1 MAAAAKGDCLRR
13 PVILSSALSHIEGCQ
28 IHAVCKYG
36 IYTHIEIVFV
46 TLFRIREKYIAEQVC
61 FVTAADQINIK
72 QSVPELNARAVVF
85 FSHFQDADSIFRKL
99 NRNAGEVFS
108 FRSGSSYVPAKNT

>member
-1 MAAAAKGDCLRR
+1 
-13 PVILSSALSHIEGCQ
+13 LSSALSHIEGCQ